1 MTALDSIG
9 RMLRPLQNRV
19 ANLLARAVL
28 RRVDDSQ
35 DLQQL
40 QVDALD
46 GETRDAVERFQQY
59 GFTSVPEDGAE
70 AAVLFVGGHR
80 DHGIAVAVDDRRH
93 RLKGLA
99 AGEVALYHKD
109 GARVLLKANG
119 SIEVT
124 PKSGQDVVLA
134 GGSAKVGR
142 VGDATGTGS
151 LSMLAAQV
159 PPVTGPTTITFLWT
173 PEGGGAPVTVGTIT
187 LTTAGGTALAG
198 TPASLVGKITAG
210 ADHTKA

>member
-1 MTALDSIG
+1 MTTLDAIG
-9 RMLRPLQNRV
+9 RLLRPLQNRV

-99 AGEVALYHKD
+99 SGEVALYHKD

-142 VGDATGTGS
+142 VGDATGTGT
-151 LSMLAAQV
+151 LAMLAV
-159 PPVTGPTTITFLWT
+159 PAGPNTAITFQWI
-173 PEGGGAPVTVGTIT
+173 PEGGGVPVTVGTIT
-187 LTTAGGTALAG
+187 LLAAGGTAVGTVGGGVALA
-198 TPASLVGKITAG
+198 GKITAG